1 LEATTICLA
10 WPIVSAKT
18 VAQKPS
24 GKVSPPLSV
33 PHALALAV
41 VLTVCVLLAAVE
53 SVVLVPSV
61 LTHPNIVSAATV
73 KANGWAAR
81 SEHSSFIL

>member
-10 WPIVSAKT
+10 WPSVSANT

-33 PHALALAV
+33 AHAEL
-41 VLTVCVLLAAVE
+41 LTVCVLLAAVE
-53 SVVLVPSV
+53 SVLLVPSV
-61 LTHPNIVSAATV
+61 LTHPISAI
-73 KANGWAAR
+73 AAAAKTNDW
-81 SEHSSFIL
+81 